1 MSADLVAAAAEP
13 PADRPGRSD
22 RPDVVVEPAGTG
34 ETDPREGPERIARRA
49 DPTWRRALRT
59 PAFVAGVVI
68 TASIVV
74 AAVFAPLLATH
85 DPAAQDLLNGLQG
98 PSAAHWLGT
107 DQLGRDLYSRLLYG
121 ARTDLRIAGLAV
133 VVPFVTGVLLGTVAG
148 YVGGRFDWVVAR
160 VVDTVVAFPFYVIV
174 VAVVFAVG
182 AGEKGIYVALALVGW
197 VTYARVLRNTTA
209 VYRASPWV
217 VAARGGGL
225 SHGRVVV
232 RHILPNTLT
241 QAVVLLMND
250 VVFVIVAVVTL
261 SYLGLG
267 VQPPTPDWGT
277 MITDG
282 KAFISTQWWLSVAPG
297 ALVVYTGIGLSL
309 LGDGIADVWRAE

>member
-1 MSADLVAAAAEP
+1 MSADLVPAAAEP
-13 PADRPGRSD
+13 PAGRA
-22 RPDVVVEPAGTG
+22 RPDAPVEPSSTG
-34 ETDPREGPERIARRA
+34 ETGPRSDHEHIGRGA

-59 PAFVAGVVI
+59 PAFVAGAVI
-68 TASIVV
+68 TATIVL

-98 PSAAHWLGT
+98 PSATHWLGT

-133 VVPFVTGVLLGTVAG
+133 ILPFVTGVLLGTVAG
-148 YVGGRFDWVVAR
+148 YVGGWFDWVVAR

-197 VTYARVLRNTTA
+197 VTYARVLRNTTC
-209 VYRASPWV
+209 VLRAAPWV

-232 RHILPNTLT
+232 RHILPSTIT

-250 VVFVIVAVVTL
+250 IVFVIVAVVTL

-282 KAFISTQWWLSVAPG
+282 KAFLATQWWLSVAPG